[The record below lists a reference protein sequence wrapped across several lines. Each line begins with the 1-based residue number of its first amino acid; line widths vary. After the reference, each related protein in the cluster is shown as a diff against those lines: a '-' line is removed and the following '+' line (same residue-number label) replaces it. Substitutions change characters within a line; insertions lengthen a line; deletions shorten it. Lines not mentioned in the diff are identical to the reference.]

1 MLERVGGWEIS
12 KSTVH
17 DCLALNL
24 GPSAMSHSETQIKAA
39 AILRIFVLKY
49 QSTVKQKRK
58 VSEVNLAGNWPN
70 VRLPNICLKTLKN
83 LCSSTC
89 T

>member
-1 MLERVGGWEIS
+1 MLEQVGGWEIS
-12 KSTVH
+12 STVH

-39 AILRIFVLKY
+39 AILFVLKY
-49 QSTVKQKRK
+49 QSTVKQRRK

-83 LCSSTC
+83 LCSLTC